1 MKADLHA
8 GLTTKSP
15 KAVDKSMGLPKSPSV
30 NSETTRDSVA
40 RNPKTLGPR
49 EA

>member
-1 MKADLHA
+1 MKNLHE
-8 GLTTKSP
+8 GLKTHSP

-30 NSETTRDSVA
+30 NSESTRESVA
-40 RNPKTLGPR
+40 KNPKTLGPR